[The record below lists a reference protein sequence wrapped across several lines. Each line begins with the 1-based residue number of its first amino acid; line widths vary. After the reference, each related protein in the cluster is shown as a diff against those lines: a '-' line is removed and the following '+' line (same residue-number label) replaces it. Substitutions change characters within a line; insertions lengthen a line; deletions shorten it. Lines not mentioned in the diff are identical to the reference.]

1 MEIVRTEN
9 LSKTYGSGENLVRAI
24 DDVNLKIEKGEFIAI
39 VGPSGSGKSTLLH
52 LLGGVDN
59 PTSGKIFID
68 GNDISKYSSKELA
81 LFRRRKVGL
90 IYQFYNLIP
99 NLTVRHN
106 IELPL
111 KLDKRKINEGALL
124 DTVRKLGIENKLDY
138 FPSELSGGQQQR
150 VAIARSLIYSP
161 SLVLADEPTGNL
173 DRENSREII
182 EILKYFNRT
191 LKQTIIVITHDES
204 IALEAE
210 RVITIVDGKV
220 VGDDK
225 NE

>member
-1 MEIVRTEN
+1 MEIVRVEN
-9 LSKTYGSGENLVRAI
+9 LSKTYGSGENLVKAI

-39 VGPSGSGKSTLLH
+39 VGPSGSGKSTLQH

-59 PTSGKIFID
+59 PSSGKIFID
-68 GNDISKYSSKELA
+68 GNDISKYTSKELA

-111 KLDKRKINEGALL
+111 KLDKRKINDEVLL
-124 DTVRKLGIENKLDY
+124 DIVRKLGIENKLDS

-220 VGDDK
+220 VGDEK

>member
-59 PTSGKIFID
+59 PSSGKIFID

-81 LFRRRKVGL
+81 FFRRRKVGL

-111 KLDKRKINEGALL
+111 KLDKRKINDEVLL
-124 DTVRKLGIENKLDY
+124 DIVRKLGIENKLDS

-210 RVITIVDGKV
+210 RVITIVDGKI
-220 VGDDK
+220 VGDEN

>member
-59 PTSGKIFID
+59 PSSGKIFIE
-68 GNDISKYSSKELA
+68 GNDISKYTSKELA

-111 KLDKRKINEGALL
+111 KLDKRKINEEVLL
-124 DTVRKLGIENKLDY
+124 DTVRKLGIENKLDS

>member
-52 LLGGVDN
+52 LLGGVDS
-59 PTSGKIFID
+59 PSSGKIFID

-111 KLDKRKINEGALL
+111 KLDKRKIKDEVLL
-124 DTVRKLGIENKLDY
+124 DIVRKLGIENKLDS

-210 RVITIVDGKV
+210 RVITIVDGKSS
-220 VGDDK
+220 GRW
-225 NE
+225 

>member
-1 MEIVRTEN
+1 MEIVRVEN

-59 PTSGKIFID
+59 PSSGKIFID
-68 GNDISKYSSKELA
+68 GNDISKYTSKELA

-106 IELPL
+106 IELPI
-111 KLDKRKINEGALL
+111 KLDKRKINEEALL
-124 DTVRKLGIENKLDY
+124 DIVRKLGIEDKLDS

-150 VAIARSLIYSP
+150 VAIARSLVYSP

-220 VGDDK
+220 VGDEK

>member
-59 PTSGKIFID
+59 PSSGKIFID

-111 KLDKRKINEGALL
+111 KLDKRKINEEALL
-124 DTVRKLGIENKLDY
+124 DTVRKLGIENKLDS

-204 IALEAE
+204 IGLEAE

-220 VGDDK
+220 VGDER

>member
-59 PTSGKIFID
+59 PSSGKIFID

-111 KLDKRKINEGALL
+111 KLDKRKINEEVFLN
-124 DTVRKLGIENKLDY
+124 TVRKLGIENKLDS

-210 RVITIVDGKV
+210 RVITIVDGKI
-220 VGDDK
+220 VGDE
-225 NE
+225 NNG

>member
-1 MEIVRTEN
+1 M
-9 LSKTYGSGENLVRAI
+9 
-24 DDVNLKIEKGEFIAI
+24 
-39 VGPSGSGKSTLLH
+39 
-52 LLGGVDN
+52 DN
-59 PTSGKIFID
+59 PSSGKIFID
-68 GNDISKYSSKELA
+68 GNDISKYTSKELA

-106 IELPL
+106 IELPI
-111 KLDKRKINEGALL
+111 KLDKRKINNEVLL
-124 DTVRKLGIENKLDY
+124 DIVRKLGIEDKLDS

-220 VGDDK
+220 VGDEK